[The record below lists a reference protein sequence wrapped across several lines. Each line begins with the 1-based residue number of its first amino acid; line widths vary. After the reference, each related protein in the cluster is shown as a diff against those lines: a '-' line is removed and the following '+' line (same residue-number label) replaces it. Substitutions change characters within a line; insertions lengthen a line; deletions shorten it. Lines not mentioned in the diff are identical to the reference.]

1 MLPAKRTPLSP
12 RMTSCSI
19 GDHIL
24 ALFYG
29 EWHPGIAYDVSAEQ
43 VTVWWT
49 AEETETI
56 VPIWAVIPLNS
67 PHSCGPCA
75 VHDRVLALFNGKWHH
90 GMVTA
95 MFLVHMEVCWDN
107 ANSTSL
113 VPTVNVRP
121 CE

>member
-1 MLPAKRTPLSP
+1 
-12 RMTSCSI
+12 MTSCSI

-56 VPIWAVIPLNS
+56 VPIWAVIPLDS
-67 PHSCGPCA
+67 PRPHGPCA
-75 VHDRVLALFNGKWHH
+75 VHDRVLALFNGEWHP
-90 GMVTA
+90 GKVTA
-95 MFLVHMEVCWDN
+95 VFEVHTEVCWDN
-107 ANSTSL
+107 ENTTSI

-121 CE
+121 CER